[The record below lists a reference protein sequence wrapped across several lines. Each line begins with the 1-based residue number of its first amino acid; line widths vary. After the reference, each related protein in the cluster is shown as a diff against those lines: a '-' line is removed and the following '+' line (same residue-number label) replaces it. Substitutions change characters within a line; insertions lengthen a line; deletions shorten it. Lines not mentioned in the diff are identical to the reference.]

1 MAQKFVKKWFQP
13 GEIDGEIVKIK
24 EGQSLKAMEGSS
36 EVDLIKIESGKVM
49 LKGAEAALQSDISAL
64 ESDIE
69 TALNS
74 AKSYA
79 DGKISDLVNGAP
91 IALDTLKE
99 LADKLGEE
107 EDALNAL
114 ITQVDENLQDAKD
127 YADEKIAAIPAV
139 DLSPYETVANVDIK
153 DAAKLLEA
161 KQYADEK
168 VAAIPSVDLSG
179 YYTKSEI
186 DSEVSGLESSISSE
200 QSRAMAAES
209 ALQSGLSQAVS
220 SVTIAV
226 NSLQSQITQE
236 NSRAQAAEGVLD
248 GRLDVIEPKVTA
260 IESDMADLE
269 GYNLDLRNDLDQ
281 EISDRAAADSAKL
294 VEAKAYTD
302 SKIAAIPSTDLSGF
316 YTKSEIDSK
325 ESALDSKISTE
336 KGRVDAILLASD
348 ADKDTFAEI
357 VQLINQVDTTND
369 QAFAAFALATNDSL
383 ESLDGRLDVAEPKI
397 STLESK
403 VSTLE
408 SEMDQAQSDLGSLDG
423 RLDVAEPKISS
434 LESNMGSAQS
444 NISTLQG
451 KVSTLESKMSTA
463 ESDISSA
470 KSDISAAQSDIS
482 ELETQVAALMG
493 VVDPVIK
500 EDEEIVPSVLTHV
513 DLENE
518 ALKIYKLCVGRVP
531 VFKNVDYS
539 VSVVGGKTR
548 ITWIGDM
555 ASGGSHAIALSDKVY
570 CTYLFNVAS
579 SGTGGSGGG
588 EGGGQTFNGTYLK
601 DFSASPELGEGEQLV
616 QVVGNGGFSVPSTVI
631 ENGNLVAYSNYW
643 RYQSGFLV
651 QKTSLN
657 LEANTT
663 YQIKLTGSVENTESG
678 SAPGVGIVFGRNDG
692 YSGQYVYD
700 LQNNFIGSDLQP
712 QHWVNG
718 VAEFRVTTD
727 STITDNANFQLFK
740 FVMAWVYGTGK
751 LSISKIEIT
760 KV

>member
-69 TALNS
+69 AALVD

-91 IALDTLKE
+91 VALDTLKE

-107 EDALNAL
+107 ESALNAL
-114 ITQVDENLQDAKD
+114 IVQVDENLQDAKD
-127 YADEKIAAIPAV
+127 YTDQKISEIPA
-139 DLSPYETVANVDIK
+139 
-153 DAAKLLEA
+153 
-161 KQYADEK
+161 
-168 VAAIPSVDLSG
+168 VDLSG
-179 YYTKSEI
+179 YYTKSEV
-186 DSEVSGLESSISSE
+186 DSEVSSLESSISQEVSDR
-200 QSRAMAAES
+200 QAADAAEILARNAAIS
-209 ALQSGLSQAVS
+209 VAVTAEQQAREAFDGMLDAKIDQEISDRQAADTALSGTIS
-220 SVTIAV
+220 STATSLMGTIGAV
-226 NSLQSQITQE
+226 ND
-236 NSRAQAAEGVLD
+236 RALAAEGELD
-248 GRLDVIEPKVTA
+248 GRLDTLEPKVTA
-260 IESDMADLE
+260 IETDMSDLE
-269 GYNLDLRNDLDQ
+269 GYNLDLRSDLDQ
-281 EISDRAAADSAKL
+281 EISDRAAADTAKL
-294 VEAKAYTD
+294 AEAKAYTD

-316 YTKSEIDSK
+316 YTKSEVDSK

-336 KGRVDAILLASD
+336 KGRVDAILSASS

-369 QAFAAFALATNDSL
+369 QAFAGYALANDAAV
-383 ESLDGRLDVAEPKI
+383 EALDGRLDVAEPKI

-434 LESNMGSAQS
+434 LESNMSSAQS

-463 ESDISSA
+463 ESDISAA
-470 KSDISAAQSDIS
+470 KSDISA
-482 ELETQVAALMG
+482 LETQVASIMG
-493 VVDPVIK
+493 VVEPVVK

-513 DLENE
+513 DLEKE

-539 VSVVGGKTR
+539 VSVVSGKTR

-570 CTYLFNVAS
+570 CTYLHAGSVPDE
-579 SGTGGSGGG
+579 GGGGSGGG
-588 EGGGQTFNGTYLK
+588 SQTFTTWNPKAGHTLNSEGGVEFVGPYQDWVTSSLEMSGDFEFTYELNSAPFEPHSAPYSNCQIGLSPKSWKDSGYPFPKFGISPQGGGAYGPKKWNYASNGSVTLTEIGSRGISDKLTFK
-601 DFSASPELGEGEQLV
+601 K
-616 QVVGNGGFSVPSTVI
+616 VGN
-631 ENGNLVAYSNYW
+631 
-643 RYQSGFLV
+643 
-651 QKTSLN
+651 
-657 LEANTT
+657 
-663 YQIKLTGSVENTESG
+663 
-678 SAPGVGIVFGRNDG
+678 
-692 YSGQYVYD
+692 D
-700 LQNNFIGSDLQP
+700 LQIL
-712 QHWVNG
+712 VNDVLG
-718 VAEFRVTTD
+718 LTIDVT
-727 STITDNANFQLFK
+727 SFNEP
-740 FVMAWVYGTGK
+740 FVPAVGYLTTGEAILK
-751 LSISKIEIT
+751 SY